1 MSASFRRRCAG
12 DSSISN
18 FYLYFAKDRLYISA
32 IDDARR
38 RSCQTVIQK
47 SLEGFAKSIA
57 PILPHMA
64 EDIWQ
69 NLPYKHS
76 SGSVFEGGW
85 PTELMAFP
93 EHAAEDWDLI
103 RTPYVTI

>member
-1 MSASFRRRCAG
+1 
-12 DSSISN
+12 
-18 FYLYFAKDRLYISA
+18 
-32 IDDARR
+32 
-38 RSCQTVIQK
+38 
-47 SLEGFAKSIA
+47 
-57 PILPHMA
+57 MA